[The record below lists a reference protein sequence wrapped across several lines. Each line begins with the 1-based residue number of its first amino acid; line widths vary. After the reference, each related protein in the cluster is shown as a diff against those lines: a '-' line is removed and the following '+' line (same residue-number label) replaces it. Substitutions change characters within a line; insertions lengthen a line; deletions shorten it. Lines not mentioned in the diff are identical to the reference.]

1 MKILILEDD
10 IELSLA
16 MKQELLKNDYMV
28 DCCHD
33 GETGLLYA
41 LNIEFGYDLAIVDR
55 MLPVIDG
62 LTIIKAMRK
71 KGISIP
77 VIIITGMSSIDD
89 RIDGLD
95 GGADDY
101 LVKPFYIRELLAR
114 VRALTRRPHEMKE
127 QDTLTYQDLRLEHS
141 NRKLQANGK
150 EKVTEFESSY
160 AGQLGTYVVAV
171 NHQLKTEKDE
181 PTLGLLVCKSKD
193 DIKAQYALEASSQP
207 LGVSAYEL
215 SKLIPENF
223 KGSLPSIDEIESEL
237 RKDTEG

>member
-41 LNIEFGYDLAIVDR
+41 LNTEFGYDLAIVDR

-101 LVKPFYIRELLAR
+101 LVKPFLPKELLLR
-114 VRALTRRPHEMKE
+114 MTGILRRCYKE
-127 QDTLTYQDLRLEHS
+127 EEKEDLLC
-141 NRKLQANGK
+141 A
-150 EKVTEFESSY
+150 
-160 AGQLGTYVVAV
+160 
-171 NHQLKTEKDE
+171 
-181 PTLGLLVCKSKD
+181 
-193 DIKAQYALEASSQP
+193 
-207 LGVSAYEL
+207 
-215 SKLIPENF
+215 
-223 KGSLPSIDEIESEL
+223 
-237 RKDTEG
+237 

>member
-16 MKQELLKNDYMV
+16 MKQELLRNDYMV

-41 LNIEFGYDLAIVDR
+41 LNAEFGYDLAIVDR

-71 KGISIP
+71 KGISVP

-127 QDTLTYQDLRLEHS
+127 QDILSYQDLKLERS
-141 NRKLQANGK
+141 NRKLEANGK
-150 EKVTEFESSY
+150 E
-160 AGQLGTYVVAV
+160 
-171 NHQLKTEKDE
+171 
-181 PTLGLLVCKSKD
+181 LLLTAK
-193 DIKAQYALEASSQP
+193 
-207 LGVSAYEL
+207 
-215 SKLIPENF
+215 
-223 KGSLPSIDEIESEL
+223 ESEL
-237 RKDTEG
+237 LYPAGIHDLGGDARVDDKVLPKALGKRKIVFFAQGTDHRKIGQFRHRVNSFLRKRLKQLNSICEIKTIYGSGYQLRCSLC

>member
-127 QDTLTYQDLRLEHS
+127 QDILMYQDLRLERFQPETSGEWKRNPVDSEGIGTFVHFAQITG
-141 NRKLQANGK
+141 N
-150 EKVTEFESSY
+150 SSDKRTT
-160 AGQLGTYVVAV
+160 GSKSLG
-171 NHQLKTEKDE
+171 N
-181 PTLGLLVCKSKD
+181 
-193 DIKAQYALEASSQP
+193 
-207 LGVSAYEL
+207 
-215 SKLIPENF
+215 
-223 KGSLPSIDEIESEL
+223 
-237 RKDTEG
+237 

>member
-16 MKQELLKNDYMV
+16 MKQELLRNDYMV

-41 LNIEFGYDLAIVDR
+41 LNAEFGYDLAIVDR

-71 KGISIP
+71 KGISVP

-127 QDTLTYQDLRLEHS
+127 QDIFSYQDLKLERS
-141 NRKLQANGK
+141 NRKLKANGK
-150 EKVTEFESSY
+150 E
-160 AGQLGTYVVAV
+160 
-171 NHQLKTEKDE
+171 
-181 PTLGLLVCKSKD
+181 LLLTAK
-193 DIKAQYALEASSQP
+193 
-207 LGVSAYEL
+207 
-215 SKLIPENF
+215 
-223 KGSLPSIDEIESEL
+223 ESEL
-237 RKDTEG
+237 LYTLLKSPETLLTREQLVLKVWGTDSDIEPGNVDNYISFLRKRLKQLNSICEIKTIYGSGYQLRCSLC